1 MATHN
6 CQCLPWAR
14 DLVVE
19 LPTLCSLHQ
28 LGKLLENGSV
38 EVAVLLEPNTPPA
51 RNTRGGQEALRGIPG
66 EAGPRLRH
74 KRAKGYTNH
83 TDESPANQNSSTSV
97 SLESSPG
104 GAGPIR
110 DPSSIG
116 FLAALLACV
125 DMDRTGAAT
134 DAATTPAACPVVM
147 AERLVGN
154 RAVGFRA
161 CREDSRT
168 SDAGAVA
175 GWARAT
181 FQHAHTLPTAGA
193 AHNARIVARRM
204 ASASMVEEE
213 GGGSDGQ

>member
-1 MATHN
+1 
-6 CQCLPWAR
+6 
-14 DLVVE
+14 
-19 LPTLCSLHQ
+19 
-28 LGKLLENGSV
+28 
-38 EVAVLLEPNTPPA
+38 
-51 RNTRGGQEALRGIPG
+51 LRGIPG
-66 EAGPRLRH
+66 EAGTRLRH
-74 KRAKGYTNH
+74 KRAKCYTNH

-104 GAGPIR
+104 GAGPMR

-134 DAATTPAACPVVM
+134 DAATTPATCPVVM

-154 RAVGFRA
+154 RAVGSRA
-161 CREDSRT
+161 CKEDLAPG
-168 SDAGAVA
+168 DAGAVA

-193 AHNARIVARRM
+193 DHNARIVARRM
-204 ASASMVEEE
+204 ASASMVKEE
-213 GGGSDGQ
+213 GGRSDEAMKQTTGPRSCAKARRCVRKSYGAQHKHVIPFDDTMT

>member
-1 MATHN
+1 M
-6 CQCLPWAR
+6 
-14 DLVVE
+14 
-19 LPTLCSLHQ
+19 
-28 LGKLLENGSV
+28 
-38 EVAVLLEPNTPPA
+38 
-51 RNTRGGQEALRGIPG
+51 RGIPG
-66 EAGPRLRH
+66 EAGTRLRY
-74 KRAKGYTNH
+74 KRANGYTNH

-134 DAATTPAACPVVM
+134 DAAMTPVTCPVAM

-154 RAVGFRA
+154 RAVGFRLFRA
-161 CREDSRT
+161 CKEDSTT